1 MEDISFWVILAQI
14 INFWIIVFVFYYF
27 LWNKIIKLIEDRRQK
42 ILDLKQADDIK
53 RQKLNDAEKE
63 ANKILDET
71 KKKVNEMQK
80 NNEILLEKQMNEK
93 MKEAE
98 LKADFIIDSAKKD
111 MEKEREI
118 MLRWIKKKIV
128 DTSLMI
134 NWKFFDEPSKNK
146 EFIKKEVI

>member
-1 MEDISFWVILAQI
+1 MEDISFGVILAQI
-14 INFWIIVFVFYYF
+14 INFGIIVFVFYYF
-27 LWNKIIKLIEDRRQK
+27 LGNKIIKLIEDRRQK

-118 MLRWIKKKIV
+118 MLRGIKKKIV

-134 NWKFFDEPSKNK
+134 NGKFFDEPSKNK